1 MTGYNFELKTH
12 FKKCEQCKKSM
23 LLCGNESFI
32 ICDECRELNNNTKEP
47 VEHSRLIRCP
57 QCQYKMS
64 MYDLEDIFTE
74 DEHTVTCMKCDYD
87 FEIVTR
93 IEYNFESPA
102 LIK

>member
-1 MTGYNFELKTH
+1 MEIAELKSH

-23 LLCGNESFI
+23 LILGYTAD
-32 ICDECRELNNNTKEP
+32 ICDECRELLNNTQK
-47 VEHSRLIRCP
+47 VEHSRMIRCP
-57 QCQYKMS
+57 NCQFKIS

-74 DEHTVTCMKCDYD
+74 DEHTVTCPSCDYD

-93 IEYNFESPA
+93 LEYNFESPA